1 MRQFTLVCCSG
12 ASECDSFLCFAVVVP
27 VNATVYLSFAIVVPL
42 DATVYLS
49 FAVVVPL
56 DASLSCEFT
65 FPHGAA
71 QMDALAKVGNQFPR

>member
-1 MRQFTLVCCSG
+1 MQQLPLFCCSG
-12 ASECDSFLCFAVVVP
+12 ASECDS
-27 VNATVYLSFAIVVPL
+27 YLSFAVVVPL